1 MAQDY
6 WQSLTSG
13 RLSRRSAVAGTGGAA
28 LGAAFLAACGGGGS
42 AKSTSSGESSTS
54 KDKSGLVAEPS
65 DTTSKAKAGGTI
77 KTFYTADVLHFDALA
92 SNSSSTVND
101 ATVFAYSRMVKFTTT
116 KHPKPYE
123 GGIEGDMMESWEVS
137 PDKLTITFKLR
148 QGMKWD
154 PQAPTSNRPIDTEDI
169 LFSWKKFGALNPSA
183 ANLVYDATKAPG
195 APVESLSAPDART
208 IVMKLK
214 QPDSALMTTL
224 AGWDQFYPMPRESD
238 SGFDP
243 KTTVRGYG
251 PWMLDDYR
259 ASAYTHWKRNPNF
272 YVKDRPFPDRM
283 ERALIPEFAARI
295 AQFKAGNIHTDIV
308 EQAQDSVLQLKKDL
322 PQTSLYLGAGGNG
335 RNYASTISN
344 FIIFG
349 YEGNSIFKDV
359 RMRQAMSMAI
369 DREAIADSIE
379 NRAIFE
385 KEGLDNAIAANSA
398 LSPAWNGYWIDPN
411 NEKEFGPTA
420 KYLKHNVAEAK
431 KLLTAAGYP
440 NGVEFDFFHNR
451 ENTYGVVYSRLLE
464 IYASMLPDV
473 GLRAKL
479 QGQAY
484 ATWQPQYY
492 QGYVKSAFDAGRV
505 KGFNGAGLSAERSR
519 YTAVMSLYGLF
530 HVQGDAFHG
539 ASYNGGPGN
548 VGDPKM
554 NDLLAKLRLESDN
567 NKIKEGVKEAQK
579 YLAEQMY
586 IIPKPSNSIP
596 FTVWWPSIQNVM
608 EFNTAPSGPNR
619 WAEQNLQW
627 WIDDTKPPLKS

>member
-1 MAQDY
+1 MD
-6 WQSLTSG
+6 
-13 RLSRRSAVAGTGGAA
+13 
-28 LGAAFLAACGGGGS
+28 
-42 AKSTSSGESSTS
+42 
-54 KDKSGLVAEPS
+54 
-65 DTTSKAKAGGTI
+65 
-77 KTFYTADVLHFDALA
+77 
-92 SNSSSTVND
+92 
-101 ATVFAYSRMVKFTTT
+101 
-116 KHPKPYE
+116 
-123 GGIEGDMMESWEVS
+123 SWEVS
-137 PDKLTITFKLR
+137 PDKLTLTFKLR

-154 PQAPTSNRPIDTEDI
+154 QQAPTSNRVVDTDDV

-195 APVESLSAPDART
+195 APVESLTAPDART

-224 AGWDQFYPMPRESD
+224 AGWDQFYIMPKESE

-272 YVKDRPFPDRM
+272 YVKDRPFPDRL
-283 ERALIPEFAARI
+283 ERALIPEFAARV
-295 AQFKAGNIHTDIV
+295 AQFKAGNIHTDVV
-308 EQAQDSVLQLKKDL
+308 EQAQDSVLQLKKDQ
-322 PQTSLYLGAGGNG
+322 PQLSLYLGAGGNG
-335 RNYASTISN
+335 RNYATTISN

-349 YEGNSIFKDV
+349 YEGNSLFKDV
-359 RMRQAMSMAI
+359 RMRQAMSMGI
-369 DREAIADSIE
+369 DREAIADSME
-379 NRAIFE
+379 NRTVFQ
-385 KEGLDNAIAANSA
+385 KEGLDNAIAANSS

-420 KYLKHNVAEAK
+420 KYLKYNVAEAK
-431 KLLTAAGYP
+431 KLVAAAGYP

-473 GLRAKL
+473 GLKLKL

-484 ATWQPQYY
+484 STWQPQYY

-548 VGDPKM
+548 VGDPKV

-586 IIPKPSNSIP
+586 IIPKPTNSIP

-608 EFNTAPSGPNR
+608 SFNTAPSGPNR

-627 WIDDTKPPLKS
+627 WIDETKPPFTKS